1 MLSLYDSRSYL
12 YLINCMFAD
21 PSLHLGDLNKASG
34 ESWQA
39 LSQEE
44 REVYI
49 KRAAE
54 EAPSCSNVELKQ
66 ILTQL
71 ARLVAMSYVYV
82 HTDAM
87 YV

>member
-1 MLSLYDSRSYL
+1 
-12 YLINCMFAD
+12 MFAD

-71 ARLVAMSYVYV
+71 ARLVC
-82 HTDAM
+82 HM
-87 YV
+87 YMYIRMPCMFKHYFTKNGP